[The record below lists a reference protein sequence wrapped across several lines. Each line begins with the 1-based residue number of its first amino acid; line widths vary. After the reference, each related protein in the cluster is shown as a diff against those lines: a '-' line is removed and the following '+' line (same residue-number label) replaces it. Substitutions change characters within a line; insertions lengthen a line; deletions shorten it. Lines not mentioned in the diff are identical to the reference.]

1 MLGRVYFPQPEVTS
15 ENFDSVENAYDLGY
29 EKVIDVYAEATKHID
44 QGLSLTLFF
53 KDTATTKDVNKAQLY
68 AWKKGIKTLYY
79 IRLRKSA
86 LAGTEASECV
96 SCML

>member
-1 MLGRVYFPQPEVTS
+1 M
-15 ENFDSVENAYDLGY
+15 VENAYDLGY

-86 LAGTEASECV
+86 LAGTEAAECV